1 MVYSEVQFALDKI
14 LSNVVSDFDIAYPNV
29 RYTPSPDKAFVRPL
43 LVTGAHIDDT
53 LNRQGH
59 RKQNFMYMLD
69 VYTPL
74 NIGTLQNKNIVD
86 AITSSFTR
94 GLQIDTDNT
103 KSEVLKLEPA
113 FQIREDDHWRF
124 TFYIYIS
131 TIY

>member
-1 MVYSEVQFALDKI
+1 MIYSEVQFALDNI
-14 LSNVVSDFDIAYPNV
+14 LSNIVSDFDIVYPNV

-43 LVTGAHIDDT
+43 LVTGAQIDDT

-94 GLQIDTDNT
+94 GLQIDTANSKT
-103 KSEVLKLEPA
+103 EVLKLEPA
-113 FQIREDDHWRF
+113 FQIREDEHWRF
-124 TFYIYIS
+124 TFSIYIS